1 MTSARETGG
10 VHPSVC
16 VRGGGGGAAVEETLV
31 THAERVTGGKR
42 SCEGAAVT
50 ACTVAAERWMKGGRS
65 TLWGKHDTC
74 KVCSH
79 ATRTCSQITR
89 HMTET
94 LPGFMECLFFRKG
107 GGGGGIYSWR
117 REGGGV
123 VLRAEGKGGRGS
135 RSLTVAQERQAP

>member
-16 VRGGGGGAAVEETLV
+16 VRGGGGAAVGETLV